1 MIAQHFLP
9 FGCDAFLFPLP
20 ASHFSLEIVRQKKK
34 NSSCYKQHIAFI
46 WLLFRIISTL
56 LKHIFTFVRL
66 FIHRLRVYQHHHHHH
81 HWSWYN
87 RDAVSV
93 HLWYKIFVLLSSFFT
108 ILSSF
113 HSIGRMNL
121 NSSEEPN
128 KKNYFVALK
137 HTYMK
142 SYFELHYAIMCYG
155 HMSNAG
161 LRLLLDRFSRAAQAT
176 FVERRR
182 IYVFLARY
190 ILCFCD
196 YIIQENIYFCHVMVL
211 FLCNF
216 SPEKMTPYLCM
227 SEKLSFP
234 DLIILLLLCWV
245 INEQMVLYGHVAQS
259 IFRTYRSVR

>member
-155 HMSNAG
+155 QMPGSGYYWIGSAV
-161 LRLLLDRFSRAAQAT
+161 RLKPHLLKDEEYMYFWHVIYYAFAIILSK
-176 FVERRR
+176 R
-182 IYVFLARY
+182 IYIFAMLWS
-190 ILCFCD
+190 
-196 YIIQENIYFCHVMVL
+196 YFYAIFHQR
-211 FLCNF
+211 
-216 SPEKMTPYLCM
+216 KWRRYLCM